1 MQKIRD
7 LFCAWCTEMQKR
19 EAKVKCE
26 KGKGRKNEQVNY
38 IYRSKTILDRS
49 VKSDKKTRKRRG
61 AEFLSNAFGKFNL
74 PRKEKDTLS
83 SEKTLI
89 FA

>member
-1 MQKIRD
+1 
-7 LFCAWCTEMQKR
+7 
-19 EAKVKCE
+19 
-26 KGKGRKNEQVNY
+26 
-38 IYRSKTILDRS
+38 LDRS
-49 VKSDKKTRKRRG
+49 VKSDKKTRKRRE

-74 PRKEKDTLS
+74 LRKEKDTLS